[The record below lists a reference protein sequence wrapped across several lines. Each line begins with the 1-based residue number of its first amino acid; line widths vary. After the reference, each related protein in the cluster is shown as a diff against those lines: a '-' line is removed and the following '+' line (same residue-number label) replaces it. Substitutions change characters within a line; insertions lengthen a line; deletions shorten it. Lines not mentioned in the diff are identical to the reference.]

1 MTASARITTIQI
13 YDSRNQH
20 SYDGD
25 DDGADNGAVNAA
37 NAAVNVA
44 EGRELVRMQVR
55 MQVASYMYEKL
66 QKQAVKRK
74 LNICRNNV

>member
-44 EGRELVRMQVR
+44 EGREPVR
-55 MQVASYMYEKL
+55 MQVASYMCEKL

>member
-44 EGRELVRMQVR
+44 EGREPVRMQVR
-55 MQVASYMYEKL
+55 MQVASYMCEKL
-66 QKQAVKRK
+66 PKTGGETKIEYMQK
-74 LNICRNNV
+74 

>member
-37 NAAVNVA
+37 NVAVNVA
-44 EGRELVRMQVR
+44 EGREPVRCK
-55 MQVASYMYEKL
+55 SECKL
-66 QKQAVKRK
+66 RH
-74 LNICRNNV
+74 ICAKSCKNRR

>member
-44 EGRELVRMQVR
+44 EGREPVRMQVR
-55 MQVASYMYEKL
+55 MQSCVIYVRKAAKTGGETKIEYM
-66 QKQAVKRK
+66 QK
-74 LNICRNNV
+74 

>member
-37 NAAVNVA
+37 VNVA
-44 EGRELVRMQVR
+44 EGREPVRMQVR
-55 MQVASYMYEKL
+55 MQVASYMCEKL

>member
-44 EGRELVRMQVR
+44 EGREPVKNASQNASCVVIYVRKAAKTGGETKIEYMQ
-55 MQVASYMYEKL
+55 K
-66 QKQAVKRK
+66 
-74 LNICRNNV
+74 